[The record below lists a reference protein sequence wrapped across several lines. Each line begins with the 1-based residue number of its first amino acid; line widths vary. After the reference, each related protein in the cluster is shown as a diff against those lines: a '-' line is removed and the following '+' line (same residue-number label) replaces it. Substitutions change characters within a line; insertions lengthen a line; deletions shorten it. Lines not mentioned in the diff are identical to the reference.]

1 MRIYHALL
9 GHRDDPPVQAALAR
23 LRSGGVDRLC
33 LAAAD
38 LARRRLRARTEAGH
52 EVAIALPREQR
63 LHDGA
68 LLALEDDYALLVTVA
83 REQWLCLT
91 AADAAT
97 ALALGYH
104 AGNLHWRVRFS
115 GHTLLIALDGPEQAY
130 LDRLTAF
137 VESGRV
143 ALERLSG
150 EPSGAFAE
158 PEAQPHQPKGLHHGH
173 DSHDHGHHHHHDH
186 RHDHRHDHHQP
197 APSGSGAPGGQG

>member
-1 MRIYHALL
+1 MRLYHALL

-23 LRSGGVDRLC
+23 LGSGAADRLC

-38 LARRRLRARTEAGH
+38 LARRRLRGRTEAGH
-52 EVAIALPREQR
+52 EVAIALPRTQR

-68 LLALEDDYALLVTVA
+68 VLALDDDYVLLVTVA

-115 GHTLLIALDGPEQAY
+115 GQTLLIALDGPEQTY

-137 VESGRV
+137 VEHGQV
-143 ALERLSG
+143 TLERLSG
-150 EPSGAFAE
+150 EPPAAFAE
-158 PEAQPHQPKGLHHGH
+158 PETLHHDHSHGH
-173 DSHDHGHHHHHDH
+173 GHGHHHH
-186 RHDHRHDHHQP
+186 DHHP
-197 APSGSGAPGGQG
+197 APAGSGAHRGPG